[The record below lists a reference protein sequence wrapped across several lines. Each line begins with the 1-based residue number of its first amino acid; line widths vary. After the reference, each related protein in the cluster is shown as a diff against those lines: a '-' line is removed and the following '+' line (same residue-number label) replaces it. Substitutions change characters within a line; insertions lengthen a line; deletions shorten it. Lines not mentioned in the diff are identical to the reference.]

1 MAITIRNQ
9 EPPAEA
15 ATEVAI
21 VVERET
27 ALSVLTDK
35 EQFEAFYAKVKAEVD
50 AHIPDVTTGKGRAAI
65 ASLAH
70 KVTKTKTAI
79 DAAGKAL
86 TEDARKQIATVDA
99 SRREIRNKLDA
110 LRDEARR
117 PLDEWEAAEEERK
130 AEAARQFGELKA
142 AAVVT
147 LDDTAATVEA
157 RLDDVRGR
165 NLDPTLF
172 GTDFDLAKQQQDDA
186 VTVLG
191 AALTRLRQE
200 EADRAELERLR
211 QEAAEREAREAQAK
225 AEAEAAEAALK
236 AQEAAERAER
246 ERLEQ
251 AERDRVAAEE
261 RAAEERRQAEE
272 KAEADRQAAAA
283 RAAREAEERAAEEQR
298 RRDHEHE
305 QQLAAERRRAD
316 EAERARQAEADRIAA
331 EKRERAEE
339 EQRQRDL
346 QAKRE
351 ADVAHR
357 STIMTAVKTALIE
370 HCTLS
375 EDSAKDVVRAISSRL
390 IPYTAIDFAQQLD
403 LKAAPGRCEEASA
416 LSGERYIPCN
426 APAESMVGWPA
437 RGEGPYRMCA
447 GCADHN
453 VKNRGATLVGPF
465 VAEAA

>member
-9 EPPAEA
+9 EPPADA
-15 ATEVAI
+15 ATEVAV

-50 AHIPDVTTGKGRAAI
+50 AHVPDLTTDKGRKAI

-99 SRREIRNKLDA
+99 SRREIREKLDA

-130 AEAARQFGELKA
+130 SNAARQFAEMKA

-147 LDDTAATVEA
+147 LEDTADTVEA
-157 RLDDVRGR
+157 RLTDIRGR

-172 GTDFDLAKQQQDDA
+172 GTDFDLAKQQQDNA

-191 AALTRLRQE
+191 AALIRLRQE

-211 QEAAEREAREAQAK
+211 QEAAKREAREAEEK
-225 AEAEAAEAALK
+225 ARAEAAEAERRAEEQA
-236 AQEAAERAER
+236 AQAER
-246 ERLEQ
+246 ERQEQ
-251 AERDRVAAEE
+251 AERDRLAAEE
-261 RAAEERRQAEE
+261 RAAEARRQAEA
-272 KAEADRQAAAA
+272 KAEADRQAAVEQ
-283 RAAREAEERAAEEQR
+283 AAREAREKAAADQR
-298 RRDHEHE
+298 QRDREHE
-305 QQLAAERRRAD
+305 EQLAAERQRAD
-316 EAERARQAEADRIAA
+316 EAERARKAEADKVAA
-331 EKRERAEE
+331 EKRERDAE
-339 EQRQRDL
+339 EQRRRDE
-346 QAKRE
+346 QARRE

-357 STIMTAVKTALIE
+357 STIMTAVKLALIE
-370 HCTLS
+370 HCTLT
-375 EDSAKDVVRAISSRL
+375 EEAAKEVVRSISSRL
-390 IPYTAIDFAQQLD
+390 IPYTTIDFAQQLD
-403 LKAAPGRCEEASA
+403 LKAAPSRCEEASP

-426 APAESMVGWPA
+426 APAESMVGWPS

-447 GCADHN
+447 ACADHS
-453 VKNRGATLVGPF
+453 VKNRGATLAGPF